1 MRGCLLALALALVAA
16 CGPVAYVHQ
25 VTFDADDAVAAARR
39 AHADKYSPYWF
50 TRATLYL
57 GMAHEVAGHADYQG
71 ANRFGRLAA
80 EAARKAEAE
89 AELGATDPSKLPYL
103 HLDAVAPAKEETV
116 APAKDAPATAP
127 IPAKDA
133 PAVPAKDAPAVPAKD
148 APATSAPAP
157 ATSAPAPAPAKG
169 TP

>member
-1 MRGCLLALALALVAA
+1 MRRCLLALALVAA

-25 VTFDADDAVAAARR
+25 VTFEADDAVAAARR

-80 EAARKAEAE
+80 EAAHKAQAE

-103 HLDAVAPAKEETV
+103 HLDAVAPAKDEAPAPAKDAPVAPAPAKDTPAPAKDAPV
-116 APAKDAPATAP
+116 APAPAKDAPAAPAKTAP
-127 IPAKDA
+127 
-133 PAVPAKDAPAVPAKD
+133 
-148 APATSAPAP
+148 
-157 ATSAPAPAPAKG
+157 PAPAKG